1 MRLVLI
7 TALGIGLSTVIGA
20 LLGFCFRKVPHSWH
34 DGIMGFAAGIMLAA
48 AVIGIMVEWQLLR
61 CPMCGRHLGWLDKE
75 ICASCAAAIAESEE
89 REKRR

>member
-1 MRLVLI
+1 MKRVTLRKKRYMIVLVTVVVAAVGWWFLETI
-7 TALGIGLSTVIGA
+7 GDKWALAV
-20 LLGFCFRKVPHSWH
+20 
-34 DGIMGFAAGIMLAA
+34 
-48 AVIGIMVEWQLLR
+48 AVIGTMVEWQLIR

>member
-1 MRLVLI
+1 MTMKKMSAQKKRMLI
-7 TALGIGLSTVIGA
+7 VVTTVVVAAVGWWFLETIGEKWALAV
-20 LLGFCFRKVPHSWH
+20 
-34 DGIMGFAAGIMLAA
+34 

-75 ICASCAAAIAESEE
+75 ICASCAAAVAESEE